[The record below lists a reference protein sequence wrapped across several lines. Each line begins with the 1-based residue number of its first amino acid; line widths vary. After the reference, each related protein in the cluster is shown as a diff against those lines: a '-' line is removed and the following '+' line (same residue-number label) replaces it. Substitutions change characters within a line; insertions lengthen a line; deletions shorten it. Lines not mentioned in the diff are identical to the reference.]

1 MTTLDDG
8 VDRRLGTGQ
17 HIGEIACGIGLS
29 VLGVFVLIKG
39 YSLELWDYGGPGPGF
54 FPFLLAAMLTPL
66 GVVYLGASVR
76 RFLRRPATVT
86 TPLAEDEQVRWGKVI
101 GYIVG
106 LGALAPLMSV
116 LGWKVALGLVLFV
129 LFSCFERISLIW
141 SLVHT
146 GWLILS
152 SYLLF
157 EVVLSVP
164 LPKSTLW

>member
-1 MTTLDDG
+1 
-8 VDRRLGTGQ
+8 
-17 HIGEIACGIGLS
+17 
-29 VLGVFVLIKG
+29 
-39 YSLELWDYGGPGPGF
+39 
-54 FPFLLAAMLTPL
+54 
-66 GVVYLGASVR
+66 
-76 RFLRRPATVT
+76 
-86 TPLAEDEQVRWGKVI
+86 
-101 GYIVG
+101 